1 MNQSNFNFYKALCAK
16 VMLLLLIYFFLRS
29 LFLFTYPHTSGNN
42 LFIDFLYGLRFDIS
56 AVCFLLAPYLILNS
70 FPTNL
75 SNKKWYVL
83 LTDFY
88 FFLVVFIS
96 SLLNLIDTAWFEY
109 TGKRTTS
116 DFFSLI
122 SLGDDISN
130 NLGNYLINYWYLL
143 FILITILFVT
153 ILINKKIAAKYLSN
167 TDLLLPNFIQ
177 RFVIFIFIIGISF
190 IGFRGGLQLRPI
202 SIQSAVY
209 GVNPNEVPLILN
221 TPFTIIKSF
230 RDEPIPSVKYLGD
243 KDAKKLFNYN
253 KSYQDSLPF
262 KKLNV
267 VVLVMESFSK
277 HLIGAFTNNVS
288 YTPFLDSL
296 SKESLICTNAFANGK
311 RSIEGLPAIISSIPH
326 LTNEPFITGAYN
338 VNRINSFASILGKL
352 GYETAFFHGGNNGT
366 MGFADFSKIAGY
378 TKYYGKNE
386 YKGNPEDDDGK
397 WGIYDD
403 SFLNFMHNKIDGMH
417 TPFHVT
423 FFSLSSHE
431 PYLIPNKFKGKF
443 PKYKE
448 EYQKSV
454 RYADYSLSLFFKN
467 ASTKKWFKNTLFIIV
482 ADHTGPSSGDFYTN
496 NIGQLA
502 IPIIYY
508 CPALNLK
515 GQYNGTTQQTDILPT
530 TMALLNYSGQFS
542 AFGNS
547 IFDKNNSFNISYSNG
562 IWQLINDKSLIQ
574 FDGEK
579 TTGIYNLSN
588 DSLLKNNLVAPTANI
603 NNNELLLKAFLQ
615 EFRTAML
622 TNTICK
628 P

>member
-1 MNQSNFNFYKALCAK
+1 MNRSKYNLYKALFAK
-16 VMLLLLIYFFLRS
+16 VLLLLLIYSSLRL
-29 LFLFTYPHTSGNN
+29 LFLLTYPQTAGNSI
-42 LFIDFLYGLRFDIS
+42 FIDFFYGLRFDIS
-56 AVCFLLAPYLILNS
+56 AVCILLAPLLILNS
-70 FPTNL
+70 FP
-75 SNKKWYVL
+75 SFISKKKWFIVIA
-83 LTDFY
+83 DFY
-88 FFLVVFIS
+88 FILIVFIS

-122 SLGDDISN
+122 SLGDDVSN

-153 ILINKKIAAKYLSN
+153 ILINKKIAANYLSN
-167 TDLLLPNFIQ
+167 ADFLLPNLVQ
-177 RFVIFIFIIGISF
+177 RMAIFIFIVGVSF
-190 IGFRGGLQLRPI
+190 VGVRGGWQLRPI
-202 SIQSAVY
+202 SIQSSIY

-230 RDEPIPSVKYLGD
+230 RDEPIPSVKYLSD
-243 KDAKKLFNYN
+243 KKAKDFFDYEKN
-253 KSYQDSLPF
+253 YQDSLPF
-262 KKLNV
+262 NKLNV

-277 HLIGAFTNNVS
+277 HLIGSFTNDVS

-338 VNRINSFASILGKL
+338 VNRINSFASILGKS
-352 GYETAFFHGGNNGT
+352 GYETAFFHGGHNGT
-366 MGFADFSKIAGY
+366 MGFDDFSKVAGY
-378 TKYYGKNE
+378 KKYYGKNE
-386 YKGNPEDDDGK
+386 YKGKPEDDDGR

-403 SFLNFMHNKIDGMH
+403 SFLEFMNHKMDDLRA
-417 TPFHVT
+417 PFHVA
-423 FFSLSSHE
+423 FFSLSSHD
-431 PYLIPNKFKGKF
+431 PYVIPNKFKNKF
-443 PKYKE
+443 QKCKEKYQE
-448 EYQKSV
+448 SI

-467 ASTKKWFKNTLFIIV
+467 ASTKKWFSNTLFIIV
-482 ADHTGPSSGDFYTN
+482 ADHTGPSSGDYYTN

-508 CPALNLK
+508 CPSLKLK
-515 GQYNGTTQQTDILPT
+515 GQYNGVTQQTDILPT
-530 TMALLNYSGQFS
+530 TLSLLNYSGQFS

-547 IFDKNNSFNISYSNG
+547 IIDNNKSFNISYSNG
-562 IWQLINDKSLIQ
+562 IWQLINDKNLVQ

-579 TTGIYNLSN
+579 ITGIYNLSN
-588 DSLLKNNLVAPTANI
+588 DSLLKNNLVTTTS
-603 NNNELLLKAFLQ
+603 NNKNKELLLKAFLQ